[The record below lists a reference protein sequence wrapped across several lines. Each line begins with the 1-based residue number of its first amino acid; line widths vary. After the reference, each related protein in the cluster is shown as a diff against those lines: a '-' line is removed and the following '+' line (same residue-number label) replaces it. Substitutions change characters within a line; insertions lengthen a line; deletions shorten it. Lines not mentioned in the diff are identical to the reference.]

1 MRLVEWCSFMFV
13 IVCVWRTLQEGRENS
28 LSIVFSMEGSP
39 DPWLSH
45 ELPDSVLI
53 SELDRVEGLWNRQRI
68 AQRSWRLL
76 RQRHLAQS
84 VVQYWSKRTGLIPW
98 DSPWGSES
106 SADAC
111 HSVVSHAVSNAVVA
125 DYQRRSYEY
134 CQRLLAMS
142 ASRSYD
148 VGKDGAPN
156 WPSPP

>member
-1 MRLVEWCSFMFV
+1 MFV
-13 IVCVWRTLQEGRENS
+13 IVCVCDCDH
-28 LSIVFSMEGSP
+28 IFSMEASP

-53 SELDRVEGLWNRQRI
+53 SELDRVERLRNRER
-68 AQRSWRLL
+68 RWTLL
-76 RQRHLAQS
+76 RQRHVTQS

-98 DSPWGSES
+98 DSPWDSES

-111 HSVVSHAVSNAVVA
+111 HSVVSHAVSNAVA
-125 DYQRRSYEY
+125 DYQRRRYEY

-142 ASRSYD
+142 ASRSYE